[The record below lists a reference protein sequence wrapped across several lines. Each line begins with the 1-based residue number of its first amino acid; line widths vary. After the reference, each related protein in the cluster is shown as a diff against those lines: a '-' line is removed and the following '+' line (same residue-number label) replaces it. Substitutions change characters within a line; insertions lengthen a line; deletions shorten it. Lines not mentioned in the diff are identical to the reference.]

1 MNSIA
6 IETRHLARRLGQHQ
20 AVSDVSLSVP
30 EGSVYALLG
39 RNGSGKTTTLKM
51 LLGLLRADR
60 GSIRILGCDP
70 QRERLRTARLT
81 GALLEAH
88 GFYTQLT
95 GAENLDIARR
105 LLGLGEGEIA
115 RVLRLTGLDE
125 RAARLRVGG
134 YSLGMRQ
141 RLGIARA
148 LLGAPRLL
156 ILDEPGNGLDPDGIA
171 DMRRFLRTL
180 PERTGATVMISSHQ
194 LSEVEQTA
202 THVGVIHDGRLVV
215 EGPLATLK
223 SAAAPELRIATSD
236 DTRACQIAERMG
248 YQIIAG
254 AEPVLLREP
263 ASRGGAEA
271 RAGLNRHLV
280 EAGIDVFLLQP
291 GSASLESIYRHATGQ
306 DAPAIPLERV
316 A

>member
-1 MNSIA
+1 MDSIA
-6 IETRHLARRLGQHQ
+6 VETRHLARRFGQHL
-20 AVSDVSLSVP
+20 AVRDVSLSVP

-39 RNGSGKTTTLKM
+39 RNGSGKTTTLKL
-51 LLGLLRADR
+51 LLGLLRADS
-60 GSIRILGCDP
+60 GSIRILGRDP
-70 QRERLRTARLT
+70 ARERARTARLT

-88 GFYTQLT
+88 GFYTHLT
-95 GAENLDIARR
+95 GAENLDISRR

-115 RVLRLTGLDE
+115 RVLRLTGLDG
-125 RAARLRVGG
+125 RAACLRVDG

-180 PERTGATVMISSHQ
+180 PERTGATVLISSHQ
-194 LSEVEQTA
+194 LGEVEQTA
-202 THVGVIHDGRLVV
+202 THAGVIHDGRLVV
-215 EGPLATLK
+215 EGPLAALK
-223 SAAAPELRIATSD
+223 SAAVPELRIATSD
-236 DTRACQIAERMG
+236 DALACVIAGRMG
-248 YQIIAG
+248 YQIIDG

-263 ASRGGAEA
+263 AHRGGAET
-271 RAGLNRHLV
+271 RAALNRHLV

-291 GSASLESIYRHATGQ
+291 GGASLESIYRHATGQ
-306 DAPAIPLERV
+306 EAPTTSLERV

>member
-1 MNSIA
+1 MDSIA
-6 IETRHLARRLGQHQ
+6 VETRHLARRFGQHH
-20 AVSDVSLSVP
+20 AVRDVSLSVP
-30 EGSVYALLG
+30 EGAVYALLG

-51 LLGLLRADR
+51 LLGLLRADS
-60 GSIRILGCDP
+60 GSIRIFSCNP
-70 QRERLRTARLT
+70 RRERARTARLT

-95 GAENLDIARR
+95 GAENLDMARR
-105 LLGLGEGEIA
+105 LLGLGAGEIG

-156 ILDEPGNGLDPDGIA
+156 ILDEPSNGLDPDGIA

-180 PERTGATVMISSHQ
+180 PERTGTTVLVSSHQ

-202 THVGVIHDGRLVV
+202 THAGVIHDGRLVV

-223 SAAAPELRIATSD
+223 SASAPELRITTSD
-236 DTRACQIAERMG
+236 DARACLIAERMG

-263 ASRGGAEA
+263 ARRGGTEA
-271 RAGLNRHLV
+271 RAALNRHLV

-291 GSASLESIYRHATGQ
+291 GSASLESIYRQATGQ
-306 DAPAIPLERV
+306 DAPVIPLERV

>member
-1 MNSIA
+1 MDSIA
-6 IETRHLARRLGQHQ
+6 VETRHLARRFGHHH
-20 AVSDVSLSVP
+20 AVRDVSLSVP
-30 EGSVYALLG
+30 EGAVYALLG
-39 RNGSGKTTTLKM
+39 RNGSGKTTMLKL
-51 LLGLLRADR
+51 LLGLLRADS
-60 GSIRILGCDP
+60 GSIRIFGCDP
-70 QRERLRTARLT
+70 QRERVRTARLA
-81 GALLEAH
+81 GALLESH
-88 GFYTQLT
+88 GFYPHLT
-95 GAENLDIARR
+95 GAENLDMARR
-105 LLGLGEGEIA
+105 LLGLSEGEIA

-125 RAARLRVGG
+125 RAARLRVEA

-180 PERTGATVMISSHQ
+180 PERTGATVLVSSHQ
-194 LSEVEQTA
+194 LGEVEQTA
-202 THVGVIHDGRLVV
+202 THAGVLHDGRLVV
-215 EGPLATLK
+215 EGPLAQLK

-236 DTRACQIAERMG
+236 DGRACQIAERMG
-248 YQIIAG
+248 FQIVAG

-263 ASRGGAEA
+263 AGRGGTEA
-271 RAGLNRHLV
+271 RARLNRHLV

-291 GSASLESIYRHATGQ
+291 GDASLESIYRHATSQ
-306 DAPAIPLERV
+306 DTPAIPLEKV